1 MRLSIIIPMYNCAR
15 VIERCLNSIDRIE
28 ESEIIVVDDGS
39 TDNGGEVVSRFVSED
54 SRVRLLTKEN
64 GGVSSARNMGIEHS
78 RGRYL
83 MFIDADDYLVHG
95 GLERILSI
103 AENINADVLK
113 YQLKKVEKT
122 EVTDTASISEEPIV
136 YEIIHG
142 KGAPLTCASVS
153 DYHVVDGL
161 FRRELIIENKI
172 RLHEDLFLHEDDVFM
187 AEVFAKAKCVVAT
200 QLPLYRYVS
209 DSQYSHT
216 HKPTLERARRIVDS
230 ALLAV
235 QYRFDATSS
244 LNNPK
249 VVFHERLKAM
259 RFVYLCSRHMIS
271 AGYSLSEYRETLN
284 RFRPYGCY
292 PLDYR
297 WLRES
302 LAVTPKLLFKTF
314 LCNHPKIAYLIYK

>member
-1 MRLSIIIPMYNCAR
+1 MSDVLS
-15 VIERCLNSIDRIE
+15 
-28 ESEIIVVDDGS
+28 
-39 TDNGGEVVSRFVSED
+39 
-54 SRVRLLTKEN
+54 
-64 GGVSSARNMGIEHS
+64 
-78 RGRYL
+78 
-83 MFIDADDYLVHG
+83 
-95 GLERILSI
+95 GLESMGLGNLSNI
-103 AENINADVLK
+103 ELFNDKKAKDEAEKKKAEKAAEVKELEEKDLIFIKNVECACCGINADVLK